1 MKKQRNVIM
10 KTKRLELFK
19 EKNNMDKDLLI
30 WLYEQKDDIDA
41 HLYGIGSYDRAE
53 GTYRQELFAQLNL
66 LDKIIRH
73 IRKG

>member
-1 MKKQRNVIM
+1 
-10 KTKRLELFK
+10 
-19 EKNNMDKDLLI
+19 MDKDLLI

-41 HLYGIGSYDRAE
+41 HLYGINSCDRAE

>member
-1 MKKQRNVIM
+1 
-10 KTKRLELFK
+10 
-19 EKNNMDKDLLI
+19 MDKDLLI

-53 GTYRQELFAQLNL
+53 GIYKQELFAQLNL